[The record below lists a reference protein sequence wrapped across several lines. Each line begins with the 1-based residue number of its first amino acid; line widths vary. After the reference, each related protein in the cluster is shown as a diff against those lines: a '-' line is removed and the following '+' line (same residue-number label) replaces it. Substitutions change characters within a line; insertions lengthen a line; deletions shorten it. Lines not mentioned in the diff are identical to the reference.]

1 MGSDPRDLLDQAAR
15 HGVEEKG
22 EEEKQPVMHV
32 SHEVVGR
39 LERVQEPDEACIG
52 LVRAATGAEG
62 ALRKDM
68 EDEGRG
74 VARAPGQNESGS
86 QLRTQFQVR
95 PVPSHQGCLGPQSPP
110 LQLFAF
116 VKNCVLNHSVMSH
129 SVTLRTVARQAP
141 LSMGILQA
149 RILEWIATPSS
160 GDLPNP
166 GIEPRSPT
174 LWADS
179 LPSEPPGKPKNTGVG
194 SLSLV

>member
-1 MGSDPRDLLDQAAR
+1 MGSDPKDLLDQAAR
-15 HGVEEKG
+15 HRVEEKG

-62 ALRKDM
+62 ALRKDT

-86 QLRTQFQVR
+86 QLHTQFQVP

-116 VKNCVLNHSVMSH
+116 VKNCVLSH
-129 SVTLRTVARQAP
+129 SV
-141 LSMGILQA
+141 
-149 RILEWIATPSS
+149 
-160 GDLPNP
+160 
-166 GIEPRSPT
+166 
-174 LWADS
+174 
-179 LPSEPPGKPKNTGVG
+179 
-194 SLSLV
+194 